1 MSVSISFA
9 WNLLTI
15 TDVVG
20 IILTALDFLGL
31 TQKLENAFGKFRQS
45 CDRYARYQGRRAKEC
60 WPPHKHVKQT
70 FLEIVDGL
78 PSVLLTLGLLVWL
91 SGSYDMLRDI
101 ALGLSPV
108 GKSLALI
115 GLLLALYVN
124 ALFAQQVVARVFW
137 VIALGI
143 EKLFTILGL
152 PPKGVMGSIGLIVS
166 MMSFTLTHIVEFGA

>member
-1 MSVSISFA
+1 MSVAISFS
-9 WNLLTI
+9 WNILTI

-31 TQKLENAFGKFRQS
+31 TQKLENAFGRFRQS
-45 CDRYARYQGRRAKEC
+45 CDRYARYQWRRAKEC

-91 SGSYDMLRDI
+91 SGSFEMVRGI
-101 ALGLSPV
+101 SLGLSPF
-108 GKSLALI
+108 GKTLAFI
-115 GLLLALYVN
+115 GLIFALYVN

-137 VIALGI
+137 IIALSI
-143 EKLFTILGL
+143 EKLFMLLGL

-166 MMSFTLTHIVEFGA
+166 LMSFTMTHIVEFGA